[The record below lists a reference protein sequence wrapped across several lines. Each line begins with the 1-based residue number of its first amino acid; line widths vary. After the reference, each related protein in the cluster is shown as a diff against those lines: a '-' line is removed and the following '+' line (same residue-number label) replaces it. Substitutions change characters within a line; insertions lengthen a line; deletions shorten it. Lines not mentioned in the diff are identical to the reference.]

1 MKITTL
7 LLTFIGLYILAFS
20 ILPKQDK
27 LFFIYSIKNFEYLLW
42 LSKLNFQLFVPG
54 IHLKYQLGS
63 LGFIILYPFVA
74 LFDRKWKEHYGFTG
88 ELYEFP
94 FILERDRINNYKVS
108 KNVQSKYY
116 WYETFTKYGISTPK
130 VYYYNDKRIN
140 EVDIDNS
147 IFIKK
152 PEYGGEGAGI
162 EKVSLEEYKNT
173 NYKYKV
179 LLQEYLEDC
188 HSKAARG
195 VRVFT
200 YCENKK
206 ARNYY
211 IWFDTQTTNDFRTQA
226 HHKTVRVFCDLENCK
241 ELSRKENKYIRDLT
255 IKLRKLHE
263 EEFDIIPI
271 MSWDMILTCD
281 DAYVFEGNMCP
292 TKTRSKDEELLKMF
306 KKDLSKQI
314 ENM

>member
-1 MKITTL
+1 MKIITL
-7 LLTFIGLYILAFS
+7 LLAFFGLYIITFS
-20 ILPKQDK
+20 RLPKQDK
-27 LFFIYSIKNFEYLLW
+27 LFFFYIVKNFKYLIW

-54 IHLKYQLGS
+54 IHMKYQICS
-63 LGFIILYPFVA
+63 IGFIVFYPFLA
-74 LFDRKWKEHYGFTG
+74 LFDPNWKEKYGFTG

-94 FILERDRINNYKVS
+94 LILERDRINNYRVS
-108 KNVQSKYY
+108 KNVQSKYF

-130 VYYYNDKRIN
+130 VYYYNDQLIN
-140 EVDIDNS
+140 QVDVENS
-147 IFIKK
+147 VFIKK

-162 EKVSLEEYKNT
+162 EKVSLKEYENT

-188 HSKAARG
+188 HSKSARG

-226 HHKTVRVFCDLENCK
+226 HHKTVRVFCDLESCK
-241 ELSRKENKYIRDLT
+241 ELSIKENEYIRNLT
-255 IKLRKLHE
+255 VKLRKLHE
-263 EEFDIIPI
+263 DEFDIIPI

-292 TKTRSKDEELLKMF
+292 TKTRSKNEELLKLF
-306 KKDLSKQI
+306 KKDLCRQI
-314 ENM
+314 EGT